1 VSVVSVKQTRLTPV
15 IVSRFPL
22 TLSLLFGALIWEIL
36 GRFILD
42 EIYFAS
48 FSKTITA
55 LFNMITTGEITKA
68 LGESLSLFVT
78 GFTGGALFGF
88 IAGILIARIKFI
100 GAAFENFVTLLYV
113 TPPIALVP
121 FVLTLIGFGYGPK
134 SLIVGWFV
142 FFPVCITTIEGAR
155 AVSPRLIE
163 VANSFGSKEIK
174 MWKDVV
180 FPSVVP
186 YSMSGIRQ
194 GIALGFVGVVAAEF
208 LLDGSGIGLL
218 LRTYSRLYETD
229 KLFASILIMTCLG
242 LFAMSMGK
250 KLEKRFGAWR
260 V

>member
-1 VSVVSVKQTRLTPV
+1 MISDKKESAIKPILL
-15 IVSRFPL
+15 SRYPL
-22 TLSLLFGALIWEIL
+22 ALSLLVGALIWEII
-36 GRFILD
+36 GRFFLD

-48 FSKTITA
+48 FSKTTSA
-55 LFNMITTGEITKA
+55 LLNLFVTGEIRVA
-68 LGESLSLFVT
+68 LFESLSLFVS
-78 GFTGGALFGF
+78 GF
-88 IAGILIARIKFI
+88 IGGSILGFLVGILIARIKFI
-100 GAAFENFVTLLYV
+100 GIAFENFVTLLYV
-113 TPPIALVP
+113 TPPIALIP

-155 AVSPRLIE
+155 AVNPRLIE
-163 VANSFGSKEIK
+163 VAHSFRSSELR
-174 MWKDVV
+174 MWRDIV
-180 FPSVVP
+180 FPSVLP

-229 KLFASILIMTCLG
+229 NLFASVLLMTCLG

-250 KLEKRFGAWR
+250 KLEKRFSAWR
-260 V
+260 A